1 MYLKIVTFPFSIS
14 TPTQVE
20 PKSGGHKLRVPEA
33 IEQYFNGK
41 INLSFYGVFLQWK
54 QYQKVRNSFDLLQIG
69 FFYMFMM
76 GHLHI
81 WL

>member
-41 INLSFYGVFLQWK
+41 TNIYFYGEFL
-54 QYQKVRNSFDLLQIG
+54 
-69 FFYMFMM
+69 
-76 GHLHI
+76 
-81 WL
+81 